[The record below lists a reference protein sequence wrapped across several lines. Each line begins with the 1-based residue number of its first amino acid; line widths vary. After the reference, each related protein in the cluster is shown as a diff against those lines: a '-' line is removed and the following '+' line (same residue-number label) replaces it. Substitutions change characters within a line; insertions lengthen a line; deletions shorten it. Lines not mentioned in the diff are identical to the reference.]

1 MAVKMRSTAGAMRH
15 LHLTRTARLAG
26 EAFAF
31 ADPEADLAPARRLP
45 LGGLAWTFLAVAA
58 LAGLYIAS

>member
-1 MAVKMRSTAGAMRH
+1 VKMRSTAGTMRH

-31 ADPEADLAPARRLP
+31 ADPEAASAPARRVP

-58 LAGLYIAS
+58 LAGLYLGI

>member
-1 MAVKMRSTAGAMRH
+1 MRH

-31 ADPEADLAPARRLP
+31 ADPEAASAPARRVP

-58 LAGLYIAS
+58 LAGLYLGV